1 MDIKAGVYLD
11 RHPVHPMSSS
21 VLIWS
26 VESVL
31 LGLWALVLSSY
42 STPLHVFIARSHV
55 LIASL
60 TLVLHLYI
68 KSRDLVVGSAVAQA
82 FVCAVT
88 ALFLVYFVIVF
99 GVDTKTDTRYFNMPS
114 VGILTLD
121 ACVGLGW
128 FAAALISSLGM
139 AFSFTRKTLEQSE
152 DKAHTTSL
160 MLHSHGFHLVAVAPC
175 LVLAFLS
182 GYEWT
187 QLLGGLVAWF
197 VYVCSL
203 LLLIFMSVDS
213 DSEVKQSD
221 TGSTLKEDV
230 RGFSV
235 VYSGGFL
242 FVVTLATL
250 VLLTNRLTVQQFV
263 LVVCLLTISVLCS
276 VHLLSFVTRNIPYV
290 AVGLSSIPS
299 IDRFFGKRREPREA
313 YNTSSEKRE
322 TPTMPV
328 VNDIHLPFN
337 PAVSTT
343 AASTSK
349 FTYNQPQA
357 QRLSLA
363 ASLADPAAVALNRR
377 YLVMGADSSRDK
389 AV

>member
-1 MDIKAGVYLD
+1 MAGVYLD
-11 RHPVHPMSSS
+11 RQPVHPMSSS

-276 VHLLSFVTRNIPYV
+276 VHLLSFVIRNIPYV

-337 PAVSTT
+337 PAVNTA